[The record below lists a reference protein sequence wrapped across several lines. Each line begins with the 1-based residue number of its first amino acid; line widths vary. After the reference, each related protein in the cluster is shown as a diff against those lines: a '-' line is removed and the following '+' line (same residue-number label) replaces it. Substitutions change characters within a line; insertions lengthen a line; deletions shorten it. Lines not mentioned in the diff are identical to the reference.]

1 MTAAHTDP
9 STHPSSD
16 NSSNTSSNTSSDNS
30 SNNNPHNRTT
40 PSGGGLRKLKDLPG
54 PRGLPLLGNTLQIR
68 SGQIHLQLEAWRREF
83 GPYFQ
88 LRIGRHRVL
97 VVADHRAIAGILR
110 DRPDGF
116 ERTARLRLVGLE
128 MGMKPGVFGANGPEW
143 LRQRRMVMSGFDP
156 THVRRYFPSLIQVA
170 RRLTRRWEIAADG
183 QRAIDLQ
190 SDLMRFTVD
199 TIAGLA
205 FGAEVNT
212 LESGD
217 DVIQQHLDKIFP
229 ALFRRI
235 TAPFPVW
242 RYFPSKADRE
252 LKHSMVQVN
261 LAVTGFIRDT
271 RTRLS
276 AQPAL
281 SEHPSNLLEAMIAA
295 ADREGSGID
304 DDQVAGNVLTMLL
317 AGEDT
322 TANTIAWM
330 IHLLWKNPAVMDQAV
345 GEIRAN
351 VSDCNQPSLDEVSR
365 LVFLEACIHE
375 TMRLKP
381 VAPQLPLQTRQ
392 TTRVG
397 DIEVPAGTVVINL
410 LRSDGMRED
419 LVPDAT
425 QFKPQRWLE
434 EPNTAKRISMPF
446 GAGPRICP
454 GRYLAML
461 EMKIA
466 MTVLLGQF
474 ELLQVST
481 ANGDDPEELLS
492 FTMMPVG
499 LEMRLR
505 RLDPGAGYSRS
516 HSRTH

>member
-1 MTAAHTDP
+1 MTTA
-9 STHPSSD
+9 STETRSD
-16 NSSNTSSNTSSDNS
+16 TSTM
-30 SNNNPHNRTT
+30 
-40 PSGGGLRKLKDLPG
+40 PSGSGPRKLKDLPG

-68 SGQIHLQLEAWRREF
+68 SGQIHRQLEAWRHEF

-88 LRIGRHRVL
+88 LRIGRHRIL
-97 VVADHRAIAGILR
+97 VVSDHRAIAGILR

-156 THVRRYFPSLIQVA
+156 THVRRYFPSLLQVA
-170 RRLTRRWEIAADG
+170 GRLTRRWEIAANA
-183 QRAIDLQ
+183 QRTIDLQ

-205 FGAEVNT
+205 FGAQVNT
-212 LESGD
+212 LESGE

-252 LKHSMVQVN
+252 LKRSMIQVN
-261 LAVTGFIRDT
+261 LAVTGFINEARA
-271 RTRLS
+271 RLN
-276 AQPAL
+276 AQPSL
-281 SEHPSNLLEAMIAA
+281 REHPANLLEAMIAA

-304 DDQVAGNVLTMLL
+304 DEQVAGNVLTMLL

-330 IHLLWKNPAVMDQAV
+330 IHLLWKNPDVLRQAAQEV
-345 GEIRAN
+345 RAT
-351 VSDCNQPSLDEVSR
+351 VSDCTQPSLDELSR

-381 VAPQLPLQTRQ
+381 VAPQLPLQASRRTIIS
-392 TTRVG
+392 

-410 LRSDGMRED
+410 LRSDGLRED
-419 LVPDAT
+419 LVAQAM

-466 MTVLLGQF
+466 MTVLLGHF
-474 ELLQVST
+474 DLLQVST
-481 ANGDDPEELLS
+481 SDGNDPEELLS

-499 LEMRLR
+499 LVMRLR
-505 RLDPGAGYSRS
+505 RLDQGSSQRMA
-516 HSRTH
+516 